1 METIEGK
8 MVRIEG
14 EREWMKTVI
23 IVCTNQEEMKSASE
37 WVCVCV
43 CECKMRECVCKQS
56 AQQLVQTIQWTLF
69 SEIQI
74 SFYFLCCCKS
84 GVTCE
89 SVCGAKRTN
98 SFVREETKRKR
109 YKGCLIG
116 QLEYVYP
123 RHHTFARH
131 AHAIPLWYVCYRQT
145 YIHNGSIDGGGTVS
159 AFLCLIIASSCEPIC
174 PRPARKKSGRDE
186 ATDKKKLLDSTA

>member
-1 METIEGK
+1 MIEYNGKRMETIVRK

-37 WVCVCV
+37 WVCVCG
-43 CECKMRECVCKQS
+43 CKMRECVCKQS

-89 SVCGAKRTN
+89 CVRCEANEQFRTWGDKA
-98 SFVREETKRKR
+98 EEVQGLPNRSAWICLPSAPHIRKTR
-109 YKGCLIG
+109 ACHPTMICL
-116 QLEYVYP
+116 L
-123 RHHTFARH
+123 
-131 AHAIPLWYVCYRQT
+131 
-145 YIHNGSIDGGGTVS
+145 
-159 AFLCLIIASSCEPIC
+159 
-174 PRPARKKSGRDE
+174 
-186 ATDKKKLLDSTA
+186 

>member
-1 METIEGK
+1 METIERK

-43 CECKMRECVCKQS
+43 CGCKMRECVCKQS

-145 YIHNGSIDGGGTVS
+145 YTQRIHRWWWHGFGFPLFDYSFQLRTNLPSSS
-159 AFLCLIIASSCEPIC
+159 AK
-174 PRPARKKSGRDE
+174 KKSGRDE